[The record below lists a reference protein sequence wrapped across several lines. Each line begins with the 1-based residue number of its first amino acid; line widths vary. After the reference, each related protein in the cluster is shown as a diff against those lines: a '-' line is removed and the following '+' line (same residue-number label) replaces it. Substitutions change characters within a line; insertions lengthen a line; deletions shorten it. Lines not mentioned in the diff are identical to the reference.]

1 MKMTRMEVVT
11 MKRNIHHNQAR
22 VMKRTRKRGR
32 MPM

>member
-11 MKRNIHHNQAR
+11 MKRSIHHNQAR
-22 VMKRTRKRGR
+22 VMTRRRKKGR